1 METCNEI
8 LGSQKSSKIRSYT
21 DVLNDNSLQRRP
33 GYIKFDYFTDFL
45 DVDIRE
51 MEHIPVN
58 TNNDN
63 FYTITTLNEEYIK
76 QTYLNFI
83 CFISL
88 SDFSEKFN
96 KIYLERQ
103 DHFKLYF
110 KYLST
115 LGPTYKPMDKDQ
127 LRNIIKI
134 YSKYAP
140 TFYRS
145 LNWIDTSEMKD
156 MSYLFEA
163 IRTYFYLDI
172 SQWDVSNVRDMR
184 GMFHESSINVDVSKW
199 KLHPLVKVNKKTFGY
214 CEIHKVYQFETLPP
228 YYKRFCKYYTKKYS
242 KIIYKQ
248 LRMFFNYE

>member
-1 METCNEI
+1 MKTCNEI
-8 LGSQKSSKIRSYT
+8 LGSQKPSKIRSYY
-21 DVLNDNSLQRRP
+21 DVLNDNSLRRP

-45 DVDIRE
+45 DVDINE
-51 MEHIPVN
+51 ITHIPVY

-83 CFISL
+83 YFISL

-115 LGPTYKPMDKDQ
+115 LSPTYKPMNKDQ

-140 TFYRS
+140 AHYRS
-145 LNWIDTSEMKD
+145 LNWIDTSEIKD
-156 MSYLFEA
+156 MSYLFEG
-163 IRTYFYLDI
+163 IQSYFYLDI
-172 SQWDVSNVRDMR
+172 SKWDVSNVRDMR
-184 GMFHESSINVDVSKW
+184 GMFFNSVTSVDVSKW
-199 KLHPLVKVNKKTFGY
+199 ELHPLVKINNKTFGWRNMY
-214 CEIHKVYQFETLPP
+214 ESYQFESLAP
-228 YYKRFCKYYTKKYS
+228 YYKRFCKYYA
-242 KIIYKQ
+242 KIMYKQ
-248 LRMFFNYE
+248 LRIFFNYTN